1 MAKKIRLIG
10 DAQDDVENT
19 SLTEAPKGDTINSG
33 FTRDEIDQIMKTAE
47 AIDWK
52 LWELLKFT
60 QKYEDV
66 MLQSATSSQD

>member
-10 DAQDDVENT
+10 DTQNDVKDDVKNT
-19 SLTEAPKGDTINSG
+19 SLTETPTG
-33 FTRDEIDQIMKTAE
+33 FTRDEIDQIMKTVE

-60 QKYEDV
+60 RKYEE
-66 MLQSATSSQD
+66 AFPSQD

>member
-60 QKYEDV
+60 QKFEDV

>member
-33 FTRDEIDQIMKTAE
+33 FTRDEIDQLMKTAE

-52 LWELLKFT
+52 LWELLKFAR
-60 QKYEDV
+60 KYEEAN
-66 MLQSATSSQD
+66 LTETLPSQD

>member
-10 DAQDDVENT
+10 DTQNDVKDDVKNT
-19 SLTEAPKGDTINSG
+19 SLTETPNGDTINPG
-33 FTRDEIDQIMKTAE
+33 FTRDEIDQIMKTVE

-60 QKYEDV
+60 RKYEE
-66 MLQSATSSQD
+66 AFPSQD